1 MCRENT
7 QFTEGEM
14 ANINDCIIYNKA
26 IGKKIKTQITAKEG
40 LYEVRALMILLCYY
54 DFFMATVEGNT
65 ELSRT
70 VCNKLNSK
78 LRLEKELM
86 KL

>member
-1 MCRENT
+1 
-7 QFTEGEM
+7 
-14 ANINDCIIYNKA
+14 
-26 IGKKIKTQITAKEG
+26 
-40 LYEVRALMILLCYY
+40 MILLCYY

>member
-26 IGKKIKTQITAKEG
+26 IGKKIKNTNHSKR
-40 LYEVRALMILLCYY
+40 RAL
-54 DFFMATVEGNT
+54 
-65 ELSRT
+65 
-70 VCNKLNSK
+70 
-78 LRLEKELM
+78 
-86 KL
+86 